1 MLNFGGDCVE
11 ITLGEKLRSLR
22 QKNNLTQKELADRC
36 ELSKGFISQL
46 ESNQTSPSLSTLED
60 ILTTLGSSF
69 HEFFSDERGDN
80 PVWRKE
86 DVFIKETG
94 DGVTIHWLIPNAQK
108 KDIEPIMVTLEP
120 GAKTE
125 TDLPHM
131 GEEFGHVLSG
141 AVTLVLGGQRYRVRK
156 GDSFSYKPSEQHY
169 LMNTGKTPATVL
181 WVCTPP
187 NF

>member
-1 MLNFGGDCVE
+1 MEMN
-11 ITLGEKLRSLR
+11 IGEKLRRLR

-36 ELSKGFISQL
+36 ELSMGFISQL

-69 HEFFSDERGDN
+69 HEFFSDDQGDN
-80 PVWRKE
+80 PVCRKE
-86 DVFIKETG
+86 DVFVKENE
-94 DGVTIHWLIPNAQK
+94 DGVTIHWLLPNAQK
-108 KDIEPIMVTLEP
+108 KDMEPIMVTLEP
-120 GAKTE
+120 GAKTQE
-125 TDLPHM
+125 DLPHM

-141 AVTLVLGGQRYRVRK
+141 SITLVLGEKTYRVRK
-156 GDSFSYKPSEQHY
+156 GDSFSNKPSSAHY
-169 LMNTGKTPATVL
+169 LKNTGKTPATGI

>member
-1 MLNFGGDCVE
+1 MELN
-11 ITLGEKLRSLR
+11 IGEKLRNLR

-69 HEFFSDERGDN
+69 HEFFSDEQGDD
-80 PVWRKE
+80 PVCR
-86 DVFIKETG
+86 
-94 DGVTIHWLIPNAQK
+94 WLIPNAQK
-108 KDIEPIMVTLEP
+108 KDIEPILVTLEP
-120 GAKTE
+120 GAATE
-125 TDLPHM
+125 EDLPHM

-141 AVTLVLGGQRYRVRK
+141 SVTLVLGEKSYRVRK
-156 GDSFSYKPSEQHY
+156 GDSFSYKPSMTHY
-169 LMNTGKTPATVL
+169 LKNAGKTPATVI

>member
-1 MLNFGGDCVE
+1 MSIN
-11 ITLGEKLRSLR
+11 IGEKLRSLR

-60 ILTTLGSSF
+60 VLTALGSSF
-69 HEFFSDERGDN
+69 GEFFSDEQDDN
-80 PVWRKE
+80 PVCRKE
-86 DVFIKETG
+86 DVFIKESG

-108 KDIEPIMVTLEP
+108 KDIEPILVSLEP
-120 GAKTE
+120 GAQTE

-131 GEEFGHVLSG
+131 GEEFGYVLAG
-141 AVTLVLGGQRYRVRK
+141 TVTLVLGEKRYRVRK
-156 GDSFSYKPSEQHY
+156 GDSFSYKPAQQHY
-169 LMNTGKTPATVL
+169 LMNPGKTPASVL

>member
-1 MLNFGGDCVE
+1 MN
-11 ITLGEKLRSLR
+11 IGEKLRSLR

-69 HEFFSDERGDN
+69 HEFFSDEQSDN
-80 PVWRKE
+80 PVCRKE
-86 DVFIKETG
+86 DVFVKES
-94 DGVTIHWLIPNAQK
+94 DNGVTIHWLIPNAQK
-108 KDIEPIMVTLEP
+108 KDIEPILVTLEP
-120 GAKTE
+120 GAQTE
-125 TDLPHM
+125 MDLPHM

-141 AVTLVLGGQRYRVRK
+141 ALTLQLGAKSYRVRK
-156 GDSFSYKPSEQHY
+156 GDSFSYKPSVQHG
-169 LMNTGKTPATVL
+169 LRNTGKTPAAVI
-181 WVCTPP
+181 WGCTPP

>member
-1 MLNFGGDCVE
+1 MN
-11 ITLGEKLRSLR
+11 IGEKLRSLR

-69 HEFFSDERGDN
+69 GEFFSDEEADN
-80 PVWRKE
+80 PVCRKE

-108 KDIEPIMVTLEP
+108 KDIEPILVNLE
-120 GAKTE
+120 
-125 TDLPHM
+125 
-131 GEEFGHVLSG
+131 SG
-141 AVTLVLGGQRYRVRK
+141 AHTKSICRTWARNLAMCSPGRLR
-156 GDSFSYKPSEQHY
+156 
-169 LMNTGKTPATVL
+169 
-181 WVCTPP
+181 
-187 NF
+187 

>member
-1 MLNFGGDCVE
+1 MNIGQKVRE
-11 ITLGEKLRSLR
+11 LRIA
-22 QKNNLTQKELADRC
+22 KNLTQEELADRS

-69 HEFFSDERGDN
+69 HEFFSDEQGDN
-80 PVWRKE
+80 PVCRKE
-86 DVFIKETG
+86 DVFIKEN

-108 KDIEPIMVTLEP
+108 KDIEPIMVTLQP
-120 GAKTE
+120 GSRTE

-131 GEEFGHVLSG
+131 GEEFGHVLAG
-141 AVTLVLGGQRYRVRK
+141 AVTLMLGGKAYRVRK
-156 GDSFSYKPSEQHY
+156 GDSFSFKPSSQHY
-169 LMNTGKTPATVL
+169 LENTGKTPATVL

>member
-1 MLNFGGDCVE
+1 MEMN
-11 ITLGEKLRSLR
+11 IGEKLRNLR

-169 LMNTGKTPATVL
+169 LMNTGKTQATVL

>member
-1 MLNFGGDCVE
+1 MTKLGGVFVG
-11 ITLGEKLRSLR
+11 INIGGKLRSLR

-69 HEFFSDERGDN
+69 HEFFSDEQGDD
-80 PVWRKE
+80 PVCRKE
-86 DVFIKETG
+86 DVFVKED

-108 KDIEPIMVTLEP
+108 KDIEPILVTIQP
-120 GAKTE
+120 GAETE

-131 GEEFGHVLSG
+131 GEEFGYVLSG
-141 AVTLVLGGQRYRVRK
+141 AVRLVIGDRVERVRK
-156 GDSFSYKPSEQHY
+156 DESFYFKPTAPHK
-169 LMNTGKTPATVL
+169 LVNAGKSACRVL
-181 WVCTPP
+181 WVSTPP
-187 NF
+187 SF

>member
-1 MLNFGGDCVE
+1 MEMNIGR
-11 ITLGEKLRSLR
+11 KLRSLR

-69 HEFFSDERGDN
+69 HEFFSDEQDDN
-80 PVWRKE
+80 PVCRKE
-86 DVFIKETG
+86 DVFIKAHD

-120 GAKTE
+120 GAMTE
-125 TDLPHM
+125 IDLPHM
-131 GEEFGHVLSG
+131 GEEFGHVLAG
-141 AVTLVLGGQRYRVRK
+141 TVTLVLGEKSYRVRK
-156 GDSFSYKPSEQHY
+156 GDSFSYKPSVQHY
-169 LMNTGKTPATVL
+169 LQNRGKTQATVI